1 MNDLISRQAA
11 IDKLAMW
18 GKIPEL
24 NGGQRDVIAIT
35 IDMLSSLPSVQPERK
50 KGEWIIGANH
60 GLYVHTLTCNQCGHS
75 EVSSGKPNYCSNC
88 GADMIKSALNTIP
101 SVQPKQKKGTW
112 LLFDDCYC
120 SRRGY
125 KLQMTGLPMHCPNC
139 GAYMKD

>member
-35 IDMLSSLPSVQPERK
+35 IDMLSSLPSVQP
-50 KGEWIIGANH
+50 
-60 GLYVHTLTCNQCGHS
+60 
-75 EVSSGKPNYCSNC
+75 
-88 GADMIKSALNTIP
+88 
-101 SVQPKQKKGTW
+101 KQKKGTW

-120 SRRGY
+120 SRCGY